1 MGFAPK
7 TKPAAAPA
15 QQAALLKAQKAPVS
29 APRAA
34 QAPQAAP
41 VPAVRQQGAI
51 ALPADLMAELGAA
64 AKEAA
69 AKERPQVSRIS
80 LKSGVMSYGGDAVP
94 GNNMDVIIVCGAQ
107 RNVFYAGQYDPNNIV
122 NPNCFALGDGDEPM
136 LAHENVPDESVPEAS
151 EKTPRETPRSCKGCA
166 MNEWGSDLRGGRGKA
181 CKETRRLIVLPA
193 NVLDDE
199 NPAEAIA
206 KSEMAIIDLPVTS
219 VGNYGSLV
227 NSLAATLGLPVWAV
241 VTNVLV
247 SPHAKKQFEVTFTP
261 LRPAGDEETIRALMK
276 RRDEALRL
284 ALVPYDGV
292 GGEADPNAGKA
303 AAPAAPLKNKF
314 AAKTAARR

>member
-7 TKPAAAPA
+7 GSTKAAPT
-15 QQAALLKAQKAPVS
+15 QTAAILRPQKAPTS
-29 APRAA
+29 APRVAT
-34 QAPQAAP
+34 APQAQ
-41 VPAVRQQGAI
+41 VPAVRAQAAQEL

-69 AKERPQVSRIS
+69 AKERPSISRIS
-80 LKSGVMSYGGDAVP
+80 LKAGVMSYEGSPVP

-136 LAHENVPDESVPEAS
+136 MAHENVPDENVPTDS
-151 EKTPRETPRSCKGCA
+151 DKTKREDPRACVGCA

-181 CKETRRLIVLPA
+181 CKETRRVIVLPTD
-193 NVLDDE
+193 VLEQED
-199 NPAEAIA
+199 PVEAIL
-206 KSEMAIIDLPVTS
+206 KSEMAIVDLPVTS
-219 VGNYGSLV
+219 VKNYSNLV
-227 NSLAATLGLPVWAV
+227 NSVASTLGLPVWAV

-247 SPHAKKQFEVTFTP
+247 SPHPKKQFEVTFTP
-261 LRPAGDEETIRALMK
+261 LRVAGGADVIRALQK

-292 GGEADPNAGKA
+292 GGETDPNAGQ
-303 AAPAAPLKNKF
+303 AAPAAPVKNKF
-314 AAKTAARR
+314 AAKSAPRR